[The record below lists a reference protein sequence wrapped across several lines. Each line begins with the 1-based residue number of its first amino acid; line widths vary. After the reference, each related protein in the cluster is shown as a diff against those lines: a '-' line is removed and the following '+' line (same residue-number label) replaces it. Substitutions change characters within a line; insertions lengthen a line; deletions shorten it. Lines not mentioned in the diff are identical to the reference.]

1 MAADATPGGIN
12 IRETATSRLSPQIA
26 PWSSLEPAHA
36 ARLLEHVRTWQRRLQ
51 EAVDRYHDARA
62 YYVAHELHDVV
73 DRASADLVRVFGDV
87 GLRAP
92 VEAFD
97 GPRPRR
103 GPLGMNVLHAPHSAR
118 DPIATSDPDIAVSA
132 LTSWSTWLEDR
143 AAAKPATGEAAAN
156 QERPRDDPRLDEYR
170 PATYFRLSGT
180 DVAGRLRQAK
190 RANGWPDRKNERGE
204 NLYRIR
210 DVVELLTLT
219 SQHLDAFD
227 EAYTRRMLKT

>member
-1 MAADATPGGIN
+1 MATGGMP
-12 IRETATSRLSPQIA
+12 SD
-26 PWSSLEPAHA
+26 PWTNLTPAHA
-36 ARLLEHVRTWQRRLQ
+36 TRLLEHVRTWQRRLRD
-51 EAVDRYHDARA
+51 AVDRHHDPRA
-62 YYVAHELHDVV
+62 YDVARELHDVV

-92 VEAFD
+92 VESQD
-97 GPRPRR
+97 RPRPRR
-103 GPLGMNVLHAPHSAR
+103 GPLGMNVLHAPDSMQGAV
-118 DPIATSDPDIAVSA
+118 ATGDPDLAVSA
-132 LTSWSTWLEDR
+132 LTSWATWLEDR

-156 QERPRDDPRLDEYR
+156 QERPRDDPRLEEYR